1 MESSSDVVCKPL
13 RTAQLFHEAIAV
25 NEKVTAVWSSRPVL
39 CVDELAPR
47 KSNFHPTTT
56 SAATYPALP
65 SQSIL
70 TRAPAQG
77 TSRLPDPIC
86 CPTRLHHS
94 RVCQLLGHSGPKR
107 ATARDGGKDASR
119 NGVGSRGSPCFS
131 VRTSDAP
138 AVTRSTSGDSHRR
151 ETGKP
156 KQRGGLS
163 AGLAAVTATVPRCLP
178 ASRLFWVWCEDTTKT
193 DLVPG
198 DALTRCVDRMF
209 QGKRP
214 GHPGWF
220 LPLAELG
227 RERLWPPGELCQVAP
242 RQAQPRLSSVT
253 PGENLGTPRLGF

>member
-1 MESSSDVVCKPL
+1 M
-13 RTAQLFHEAIAV
+13 R
-25 NEKVTAVWSSRPVL
+25 VL
-39 CVDELAPR
+39 P
-47 KSNFHPTTT
+47 
-56 SAATYPALP
+56 P
-65 SQSIL
+65 SQ
-70 TRAPAQG
+70 P
-77 TSRLPDPIC
+77 
-86 CPTRLHHS
+86 
-94 RVCQLLGHSGPKR
+94 
-107 ATARDGGKDASR
+107 
-119 NGVGSRGSPCFS
+119 
-131 VRTSDAP
+131 
-138 AVTRSTSGDSHRR
+138 RS
-151 ETGKP
+151 
-156 KQRGGLS
+156 
-163 AGLAAVTATVPRCLP
+163 PRCLP